1 MFSKLDICN
10 KALLLLGL
18 EPLISLDDDCKEAYI
33 CKEFYK
39 LSLLTI
45 LRSFAWSCV
54 TKRTLLARSA
64 VAPPFGYKFAYKLP
78 NDCLKLFKLNDRE
91 DEFVIEGRE
100 ILTDAKEAKI
110 IYIKNFTDESELTSD
125 LVLCVALQLAGNIG
139 FKLNANR
146 SLVESLYNRLH
157 QIELPNAKNTD
168 AVESLP
174 PPESKSWLDEGY

>member
-1 MFSKLDICN
+1 MFSKLEICN

-18 EPLISLDDDCKEAYI
+18 EPLISLDDDCQEAYI

-54 TKRTLLARSA
+54 TKRKLLARSA
-64 VAPPFGYKFAYKLP
+64 ETPDFGYKYAYNLP
-78 NDCLKLFKLNDRE
+78 NDCLKLFKLNDRK
-91 DEFVIEGRE
+91 DEFVIEGKQ
-100 ILTDAKEAKI
+100 ILTDAIEVKV
-110 IYIKNFTDESELTSD
+110 IYIKSPENESELSAD
-125 LVLCVALQLAGNIG
+125 IVLCTALQLAVNIG

-146 SLVESLYNRLH
+146 SLVENLYNRLQ
-157 QIELPNAKNTD
+157 QIDLPNAKNND

-174 PPESKSWLDEGY
+174 PPESNSWLDEGY